1 MLNQPVFDQ
10 LSQLRLSGFREALK
24 EQMADSK
31 YFDLSFEERLALLID
46 HELTLRQD
54 RRLKRSLQ
62 KARFPEKACIA
73 DLDMSPSRGVEK
85 KLVLSLAQ
93 CNWLRNHLNII
104 VTGATGVGKTYLAS
118 ALGHSVCEQGFSV
131 RYFKT
136 SRLLHEIE
144 SSHADGSWVRML
156 DRISN
161 FQLLILDD
169 WLRDVL
175 SPEQTRN
182 LLEVFDDRWKKG
194 SAILISQIPIENWHG
209 RMKEPTLAD
218 AVLDRVIHNAYKIDL
233 KGESRRKLEFKT
245 DHINSL

>member
-54 RRLKRSLQ
+54 RRLKRSLK

-73 DLDMSPSRGVEK
+73 DLDMSASRSIDK

-93 CNWLRNHLNII
+93 CNWIINHLNVI

-144 SSHADGSWVRML
+144 SSHADGSWGKTL
-156 DRISN
+156 DRISK
-161 FQLLILDD
+161 FQLLIFDD

-175 SPEQTRN
+175 SAEQTRN

-245 DHINSL
+245 NHINSL